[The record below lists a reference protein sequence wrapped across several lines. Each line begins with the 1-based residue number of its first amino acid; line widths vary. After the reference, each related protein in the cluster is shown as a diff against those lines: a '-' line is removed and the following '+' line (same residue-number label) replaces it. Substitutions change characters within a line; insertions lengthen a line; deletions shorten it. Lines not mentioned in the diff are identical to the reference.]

1 MLKQVIR
8 QRETEKRKKLALAAA
23 FFVLVIA
30 FTVFFLSQVPPVQ
43 RRYIY
48 PYPHQELVELY
59 ARANGVDS
67 ALVASVIM
75 TESRF
80 RKDALSHRG
89 AVGLMQIMPETG
101 AWIAQQLEDTDY
113 TPEKLWEPETNIR
126 YGVWYLAELLR
137 EFAGNDFLAL
147 AAYNAGRGQV
157 REWMEEGRWPL
168 TFHSLNSIPYP
179 ETRDYVK
186 NVLRDRTKYEA
197 LYPPK

>member
-113 TPEKLWEPETNIR
+113 TLADIAAMGFPQPVLDALKLLTHDDRVPYMT
-126 YGVWYLAELLR
+126 YV
-137 EFAGNDFLAL
+137 
-147 AAYNAGRGQV
+147 AA
-157 REWMEEGRWPL
+157 
-168 TFHSLNSIPYP
+168 I
-179 ETRDYVK
+179 K
-186 NVLRDRTKYEA
+186 
-197 LYPPK
+197 